1 MAICVEIKDALEH
14 GQWRA
19 KDPTVHPGVMIAAV
33 NATFSYRRSEIDAD
47 RLPTIISAELHTTD
61 DVQWE
66 PNSCSSD
73 KSWGLS
79 IFGNSGRGDEKPTRL
94 SISFSA
100 KTIDQQFVDGNEI
113 TLTIRCRR
121 LAAPEQFHF
130 VRSEGEWQSEY

>member
-73 KSWGLS
+73 KSWGYQSLAIRAEVTRSRQGYPYLS
-79 IFGNSGRGDEKPTRL
+79 LQKQSINNS
-94 SISFSA
+94 
-100 KTIDQQFVDGNEI
+100 
-113 TLTIRCRR
+113 
-121 LAAPEQFHF
+121 
-130 VRSEGEWQSEY
+130 